1 MDRRS
6 QGEAFETATC
16 GNGGTSRENDEA
28 GVPIATR
35 YIDHF
40 KGERKQ
46 DLTTPFEFF
55 RRLDLRFNFTL
66 DGAASSGNAL
76 VARYSSIEREL
87 PWKSERVFCNPP
99 WSSIPQFLE
108 YAPAAEIA
116 VFLVPARV
124 NAKWF
129 HRALEL
135 GAKVEYFCGKLKF
148 GGCEWNSP
156 VDCLLL
162 VFTNET

>member
-1 MDRRS
+1 MAS
-6 QGEAFETATC
+6 
-16 GNGGTSRENDEA
+16 
-28 GVPIATR
+28 

-46 DLTTPFEFF
+46 DLTTPILFF
-55 RRLDLRFNFTL
+55 NKLYSRFMFTM
-66 DGAASSGNAL
+66 DGAASEDNAL
-76 VARYSSIEREL
+76 MPLFSTLENPK
-87 PWKSERVFCNPP
+87 PWRGERVFCNPP

-108 YAPAAEIA
+108 YAPEADLA

-162 VFTNET
+162 VFEGERKPCLPKE

>member
-1 MDRRS
+1 MNES
-6 QGEAFETATC
+6 M
-16 GNGGTSRENDEA
+16 
-28 GVPIATR
+28 TR

-46 DLTTPFEFF
+46 DLTTPIAFFEK
-55 RRLDLRFNFTL
+55 LHSRFDFTM
-66 DGAASSGNAL
+66 DGAASEDNAL
-76 VARYSSIEREL
+76 LPLFSTSESPQ
-87 PWKSERVFCNPP
+87 PWKGRRVFCNPP

-108 YAPAAEIA
+108 YAPEAELA

-135 GAKVEYFCGKLKF
+135 GGVPEFFCGKLKF
-148 GGCEWNSP
+148 GNCEWNSP
-156 VDCLLL
+156 VDCLLIKF
-162 VFTNET
+162 VRDVSSSFH

>member
-1 MDRRS
+1 MTEVRIEKR
-6 QGEAFETATC
+6 
-16 GNGGTSRENDEA
+16 
-28 GVPIATR
+28 R

-46 DLTTPFEFF
+46 DLTTPIAFFE
-55 RRLDLRFNFTL
+55 RLHARFNFTM
-66 DGAASSGNAL
+66 DGAASEDNAL
-76 VARYSSIEREL
+76 LPYHSSLLLSQSWRN
-87 PWKSERVFCNPP
+87 ERVFCNPP

-108 YAPAAEIA
+108 YAPLAELA

-135 GAKVEYFCGKLKF
+135 GGIPEFFCGKLRF
-148 GGCEWNSP
+148 GRCEWNSP

-162 VFTNET
+162 IFERNPNDPATD